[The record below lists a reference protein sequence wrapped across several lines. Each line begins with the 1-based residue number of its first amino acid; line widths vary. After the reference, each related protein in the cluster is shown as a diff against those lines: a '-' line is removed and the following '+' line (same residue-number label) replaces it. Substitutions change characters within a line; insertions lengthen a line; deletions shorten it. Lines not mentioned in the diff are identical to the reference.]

1 MIWFPH
7 WHRLPFSRRSFC
19 LFFLF
24 LHRAQRKMKK
34 TFYQSIV
41 FVVVVFSCMVT
52 NLHSGRTT
60 LQQSK
65 VPHVRILVSLPE
77 SVVVFL
83 AFRTLLFCPRH
94 TRTHTLPSCFL
105 PFLLFC
111 SFFFVIATAAFSIP
125 NQVVC
130 VVFFLL
136 LLFCLYTNLNAYIGW
151 VRSRSSLGRASG
163 RCSRSA
169 RSGHSAPATSATGA
183 AASTSLHA

>member
-1 MIWFPH
+1 MIWFSH

-77 SVVVFL
+77 TVVVSL

-111 SFFFVIATAAFSIP
+111 SFFLLLQLRTSVFLIKLFVS
-125 NQVVC
+125 
-130 VVFFLL
+130 FFLCCCC
-136 LLFCLYTNLNAYIGW
+136 FAYTQI
-151 VRSRSSLGRASG
+151 
-163 RCSRSA
+163 
-169 RSGHSAPATSATGA
+169 
-183 AASTSLHA
+183 STPT